1 MDKKDFFEDVNK
13 ENKKIASLIK
23 EESDKTIIPDKMNSE
38 ELNGLLNKSNERK
51 KQGKILKIGTI
62 AACLALI
69 VGVFNVTYNYITND
83 NNSGTFNVVVNE
95 KNNES
100 KSDNNESYSDI
111 YDKLKNLQIANN
123 AIYYGMKERNG
134 LKTAKSE
141 STNVA
146 DSSASSQS
154 KSYNT
159 NVQTQGVDE
168 ADIRKIISDRTDY
181 PGVEIEGLQFYSGT
195 QKKDLSQMKTELEH
209 LDEFIGELKSE
220 SGFEAQVLEYGPGFF
235 VPYFKKDKSED
246 VENILSEFRA
256 LLESLNFKG
265 KVVLEMG
272 RFLAA
277 ACGYYV
283 TSIVDM
289 KVNKEQPYVIMDGG
303 INHLNYYGQAMA
315 MKQPYC
321 TQLDTDGNEKTGGE
335 EESWNLCGALCT
347 VSDVVVKRFP
357 LHKPQLHDILVF
369 ERVGAYSVTE
379 GIYLFLSRPLP
390 RIYFWTEGEGLRMVR
405 DGVHT
410 DLLNSEK

>member
-1 MDKKDFFEDVNK
+1 MSSHGF
-13 ENKKIASLIK
+13 IK
-23 EESDKTIIPDKMNSE
+23 ELIEKEHTPTPAYVFDLDRMKEFVEKVQSCLGESAQLCYAMKANPFLTGPMMDVVPTFEVCSPGEFRIC
-38 ELNGLLNKSNERK
+38 ER
-51 KQGKILKIGTI
+51 
-62 AACLALI
+62 
-69 VGVFNVTYNYITND
+69 VGVPMERIVLSGVYKNPEDIEYVLSTYGGKGVYT
-83 NNSGTFNVVVNE
+83 V
-95 KNNES
+95 ES
-100 KSDNNESYSDI
+100 
-111 YDKLKNLQIANN
+111 LQHLQILNDTAVRL
-123 AIYYGMKERNG
+123 GMKITVLIRVTSGN
-134 LKTAKSE
+134 
-141 STNVA
+141 
-146 DSSASSQS
+146 QF
-154 KSYNT
+154 
-159 NVQTQGVDE
+159 GVDE

-256 LLESLNFKG
+256 LLESLNFNG

-289 KVNKEQPYVIMDGG
+289 KVNKVQPYVIMDGG

-321 TQLDTDGNEKTGGE
+321 TQLDTEGNEKTGGE

-357 LHKPQLHDILVF
+357 LHEPQLHDILVF

>member
-1 MDKKDFFEDVNK
+1 MSSYGF
-13 ENKKIASLIK
+13 IK
-23 EESDKTIIPDKMNSE
+23 ELIEKEHTPTPAYVFDLDKMKEFVKKVQSCLGESAQLCYAMKANPFLTGPMMDVVPTFEVCSPGE
-38 ELNGLLNKSNERK
+38 FRICER
-51 KQGKILKIGTI
+51 
-62 AACLALI
+62 
-69 VGVFNVTYNYITND
+69 VGVPMERIVLSGVYKNPEDMEYVLSTYGGKGVYT
-83 NNSGTFNVVVNE
+83 V
-95 KNNES
+95 ES
-100 KSDNNESYSDI
+100 
-111 YDKLKNLQIANN
+111 LQHLQILNETAVRL
-123 AIYYGMKERNG
+123 GMKITVLIRVTSGN
-134 LKTAKSE
+134 
-141 STNVA
+141 
-146 DSSASSQS
+146 QF
-154 KSYNT
+154 
-159 NVQTQGVDE
+159 GVDE

-256 LLESLNFKG
+256 LLESLNFRG

-315 MKQPYC
+315 MKMPHHKHIPDAPLETSDEQSEV
-321 TQLDTDGNEKTGGE
+321 L
-335 EESWNLCGALCT
+335 WNICGSLCT
-347 VSDVVVKRFP
+347 VNDVLVKQMP
-357 LHKPQLHDILVF
+357 LKHAKIGDALVF

-379 GIYLFLSRPLP
+379 GIYLFLSRRMP
-390 RIYFWTEGEGLRMVR
+390 RILFW
-405 DGVHT
+405 
-410 DLLNSEK
+410 SEKDGFTEARKATESYPINTECTEKMKK